1 MLTPDDMDQTTGE
14 IAHPSRPISHRDI
27 LNERRQ
33 SKLQQ
38 KQTDILPSL
47 NGESASG
54 KLAMR
59 QVVQL
64 REENRRVRAELA
76 EYERD
81 IEAIHNG
88 HKQETEQYQ
97 NHLHELMEERNRLQE
112 AHLQLERRYQELYH
126 SFQAAVE
133 EEAQNMVDKATRT
146 LDLAPDERPAVQND
160 IMKTVELRIKE
171 VEDRHTGE
179 AVYLMQQ
186 AQRKALH
193 MKHELAREG
202 LKITADR
209 KNLQAQQA
217 AFREQAKAQ
226 QVALEKRLRHRW
238 TLALAAMATLLLLI
252 LLLLQ
257 VIFITLVRIQFSALL
272 WFALLF
278 PAAICL
284 LLAVLFANMR
294 ATASVEAAKAAKKK
308 KAADEKKAAEGK
320 KKTADEKKDAKPAEA
335 KKV

>member
-14 IAHPSRPISHRDI
+14 ITNPSRPVSHRDI

-33 SKLQQ
+33 SKLYQ

-47 NGESASG
+47 NGEAING

-64 REENRRVRAELA
+64 REENRRLRAELA

-133 EEAQNMVDKATRT
+133 EEAQNMINKATQT
-146 LDLAPDERPAVQND
+146 LDLAPDERPAAQND
-160 IMKTVELRIKE
+160 IMKTVELHIKE
-171 VEDRHTGE
+171 VEDRHTAE

-193 MKHELAREG
+193 MEHELARER
-202 LKITADR
+202 LKIAADR
-209 KNLQAQQA
+209 QNFQAQQN
-217 AFREQAKAQ
+217 AFREQAKTQ
-226 QVALEKRLRHRW
+226 QAALEKRLRHQW
-238 TLALAAMATLLLLI
+238 TLALAAMATVLLLI
-252 LLLLQ
+252 LPLLQ
-257 VIFITLVRIQFSALL
+257 VIFFSLVRIQFFPLL

-278 PAAICL
+278 PVVICL
-284 LLAVLFANMR
+284 LLAILFANMR
-294 ATASVEAAKAAKKK
+294 AAAAVEAAKAAKKK
-308 KAADEKKAAEGK
+308 KATDEKKK
-320 KKTADEKKDAKPAEA
+320 PDDEKKDAKPAEA
-335 KKV
+335 KKA